1 MSMQQPPIT
10 QRDYKTRPPRER
22 PQVRRWLPFAGGLGI
37 GLLLAVVVYIKEHK
51 PAPAPAAAPLAP
63 VPAPVPAPAARKSS
77 KPAAATVPS
86 TETANDTAGT
96 FDFYNRLTTYEVVLP
111 ERDKEV
117 RRQQPTTKITE
128 PGTYVLQVGSY
139 RDEAD
144 ALLHRDR
151 YIKQGYPAAVQRVA
165 VDAEVWHR
173 VRIGPITDLNRL
185 NALREQ
191 LYRANVKAMVVRVID

>member
-1 MSMQQPPIT
+1 MQQPPIT
-10 QRDYKTRPPRER
+10 HRDYKTRPPRQR
-22 PQVRRWLPFAGGLGI
+22 PSVRTWLPFAGGLGI
-37 GLLLAVVVYIKEHK
+37 GLLLAAVVYIKEHK
-51 PAPAPAAAPLAP
+51 S
-63 VPAPVPAPAARKSS
+63 VPAPVAAAVAPSPTPAPTARKNYKAVTNPSVD
-77 KPAAATVPS
+77 ATG
-86 TETANDTAGT
+86 ANDPAGNL
-96 FDFYNRLTTYEVVLP
+96 DFYNRLPNYEVVLP

-151 YIKQGYPAAVQRVA
+151 YIKQGYPATVQRVS

-173 VRIGPITDLNRL
+173 VRIGPITDLARL
-185 NALREQ
+185 NSLREQ
-191 LYRANVKAMVVRVID
+191 LYRGSVQAMVVRVVD

>member
-10 QRDYKTRPPRER
+10 QRDYKTRPPRQR
-22 PQVRRWLPFAGGLGI
+22 PAVRTWLPFAGGLGI
-37 GLLLAVVVYIKEHK
+37 GLLLAVVVFIKEHK
-51 PAPAPAAAPLAP
+51 PTPAPATTP
-63 VPAPVPAPAARKSS
+63 VASVPTPMPPARKSN
-77 KPAAATVPS
+77 KPVATPAVG
-86 TETANDTAGT
+86 TAPASDTGAE
-96 FDFYNRLTTYEVVLP
+96 FDFYNRLQNYEVVLP

-139 RDEAD
+139 REEAD

-151 YIKQGYPAAVQRVA
+151 YIKQGYPATVQRVS

-173 VRIGPITDLNRL
+173 VRIGPFTDLNRL
-185 NALREQ
+185 NSLREQ
-191 LYRANVKAMVVRVID
+191 LYRASVSAMVVRVVD